1 MHVAWRGRGCEEG
14 WKDESGR
21 KTIWEGKYLAIHSM
35 ERGCG
40 NHLRG
45 GVCVL

>member
-1 MHVAWRGRGCEEG
+1 MEG
-14 WKDESGR
+14 WKDDSGR
-21 KTIWEGKYLAIHSM
+21 KTIWERKYLAIHPM

-45 GVCVL
+45 GVGVL

>member
-1 MHVAWRGRGCEEG
+1 MHVAWRGRRPVEG

-21 KTIWEGKYLAIHSM
+21 KTIWEGKYLAIHPM

-40 NHLRG
+40 KHLCG